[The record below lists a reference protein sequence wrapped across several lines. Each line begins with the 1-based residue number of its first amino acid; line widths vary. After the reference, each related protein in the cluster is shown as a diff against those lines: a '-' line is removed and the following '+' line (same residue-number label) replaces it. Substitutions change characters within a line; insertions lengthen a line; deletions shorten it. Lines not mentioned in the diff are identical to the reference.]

1 MFSQQNLE
9 IVYIVLQK
17 GLGEEGCWYSM
28 HCSMGSTFEDSESYS
43 TVSAQNQNT
52 TLESESLQNNFSL
65 ITLATMLLW
74 SSTCPSTNKV
84 TTWYHPKWCGMEIDG
99 KREVEKWMVK

>member
-1 MFSQQNLE
+1 
-9 IVYIVLQK
+9 
-17 GLGEEGCWYSM
+17 M

-74 SSTCPSTNKV
+74 SSACPSTKKKKV
-84 TTWYHPKWCGMEIDG
+84 ITWYHPKWRGMEIDG
-99 KREVEKWMVK
+99 KRGGEMDGEIETKWMKWKSSVNWFTS